1 MGYVLP
7 RIIYIDHYSH
17 LIRNHCLYESCN
29 FLFPNTCWIS
39 HSVFIQPFASTRVL
53 LHYPQDVSAITREF
67 REIPQYCFPDLERI
81 KSEKAEN
88 CRNEFIVFTLMDNS
102 GQPLYCTCLR
112 NLFRGISRRH
122 DVRRRPMHALCF
134 VSRYPYLQLFRSLL
148 FQLFGFGLV
157 EQHAGSVRT
166 FLDIIYTRAVSNVTS
181 GSSQEHASIAVA
193 RALMPEFLH
202 DFTVSAPLR
211 PQLTT
216 SVNPGAG
223 AGGTGPIVFLLES
236 LGVEKSL
243 IVLSA
248 VLCEK
253 RVIFLADEVGKLI
266 SPIFFSILIPFI
278 IR

>member
-1 MGYVLP
+1 
-7 RIIYIDHYSH
+7 
-17 LIRNHCLYESCN
+17 
-29 FLFPNTCWIS
+29 
-39 HSVFIQPFASTRVL
+39 
-53 LHYPQDVSAITREF
+53 
-67 REIPQYCFPDLERI
+67 
-81 KSEKAEN
+81 
-88 CRNEFIVFTLMDNS
+88 
-102 GQPLYCTCLR
+102 
-112 NLFRGISRRH
+112 
-122 DVRRRPMHALCF
+122 MHALCF

-223 AGGTGPIVFLLES
+223 AGVHRERRARGSDPQLHPH
-236 LGVEKSL
+236 
-243 IVLSA
+243 A
-248 VLCEK
+248 Q
-253 RVIFLADEVGKLI
+253 ADPHRERPQEGRQKLVV
-266 SPIFFSILIPFI
+266 
-278 IR
+278 